1 MANLG
6 TEVIRMKTVLPT
18 KEVFYIIFN
27 YVAIFKGHINYYSWW
42 KAGTITLED
51 QVFKTL
57 KQNYTNLHLAL
68 LFSCSV
74 ATVANTVLT
83 FVHVLHYSLFKD
95 IMTTIPS

>member
-6 TEVIRMKTVLPT
+6 IKVIRMKTVLPT
-18 KEVFYIIFN
+18 KKVFYIIVN
-27 YVAIFKGHINYYSWW
+27 YVAQINYYSWW

-51 QVFKTL
+51 QVFITL

-83 FVHVLHYSLFKD
+83 FVHVLHYPLFKD